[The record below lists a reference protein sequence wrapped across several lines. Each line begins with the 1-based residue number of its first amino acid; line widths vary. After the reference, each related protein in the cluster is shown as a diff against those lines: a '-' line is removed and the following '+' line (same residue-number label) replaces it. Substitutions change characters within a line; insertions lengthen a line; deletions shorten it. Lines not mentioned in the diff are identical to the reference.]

1 MAGMVPGTQEVRG
14 VFPSTSDQG
23 DSENEEPRCPELSK
37 TQCFRKST
45 ERGLAQTIC
54 QGRKQDTCLPGKK
67 GLGLL
72 PLTPPTHTP
81 PPQLWQRYAPQHT
94 RTTAMAG
101 GL

>member
-14 VFPSTSDQG
+14 IFPSTSDQG

-37 TQCFRKST
+37 PQCFRKST

-54 QGRKQDTCLPGKK
+54 QGRKQDTCLPGTK

-72 PLTPPTHTP
+72 PLTLPPKHTHTHTHTP
-81 PPQLWQRYAPQHT
+81 QV
-94 RTTAMAG
+94 
-101 GL
+101 